1 MTESTSLITDKI
13 IKPKSV
19 SEAKRIH
26 DSFRRNI
33 YFLRTKTIEYKWF
46 KASIKWNIEKY
57 VEY

>member
-33 YFLRTKTIEYKWF
+33 YFMRTKTIEYK
-46 KASIKWNIEKY
+46 
-57 VEY
+57 